1 MACVLGE
8 HAGQD
13 WSMLFRGQR
22 KQRFRALLSCIC
34 LLAEFKHF
42 KVSPPVHALSLP
54 FRSLKLMYWSQDRYR
69 VAGKRRVFPFG
80 DFVGTLNLLIKF
92 AL

>member
-42 KVSPPVHALSLP
+42 KFSPPAHALSLP
-54 FRSLKLMYWSQDRYR
+54 FRSLKLMYWHKIAIGLPARD
-69 VAGKRRVFPFG
+69 VCFPS
-80 DFVGTLNLLIKF
+80 VTLSEH
-92 AL
+92 